1 MSQSGRLYVIAT
13 PIGHPK
19 DITLRALELLQ
30 SVDAVICE
38 ERRKGSTLLKKLN
51 LQTEELIP
59 LNEHNELDNAEEIA
73 MRILQHNQTM
83 ALISDAGT
91 PVFADPGSYLIKNLV
106 ELGVQVVPVPG
117 PSSIMAALSILDFK
131 LDHFM
136 YEGFLPRDPTKR
148 RGRLKYLRSLRI
160 PIILMDTPYRLGAV
174 LEDIAKVFGPNKQA
188 TLACDL
194 TQHTET
200 VLRGEVDDILA
211 QIQGRKAE
219 FVLIVHA

>member
-200 VLRGEVDDILA
+200 VLRGEVGDILA

>member
-1 MSQSGRLYVIAT
+1 MNQSGCLFVIAT

-38 ERRKGSTLLKKLN
+38 ERRQGSKLMKMLN
-51 LQTEELIP
+51 IQTDELIP
-59 LNEHNELDNAEEIA
+59 LNEHNELENAEEIA
-73 MRILQHNQTM
+73 LRIVQHNQTM

-91 PVFADPGSYLIKNLV
+91 PVFADPGGYLIKNLV
-106 ELGVQVVPVPG
+106 ELGVPVVPVPG

-131 LDHFM
+131 LDHFF

-148 RGRLKYLRSLRI
+148 RNRLKYLRSLRI
-160 PIILMDTPYRLGAV
+160 PVVIMDTPYRLGAV
-174 LEDIAKVFGPNKQA
+174 LEAIATTFGANRHI

-194 TQHTET
+194 TQHSET
-200 VLRGEVDDILA
+200 ILRGEVGNILS
-211 QIQGRKAE
+211 QIQGLKAE
-219 FVLIVHA
+219 FVLIIHA